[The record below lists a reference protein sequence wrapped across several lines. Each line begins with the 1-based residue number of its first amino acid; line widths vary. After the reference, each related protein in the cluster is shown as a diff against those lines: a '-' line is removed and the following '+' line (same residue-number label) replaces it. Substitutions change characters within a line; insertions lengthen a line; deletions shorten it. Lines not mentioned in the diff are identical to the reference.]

1 MKQIIQILQIISFSQ
16 EQVIILKFDKLHG
29 FFFSTLKIK
38 YLHQYNRK
46 QPVALIPLLGFEHS
60 NTPMVYMQP
69 YKPWIYVFSIIHANK
84 NFPRL

>member
-1 MKQIIQILQIISFSQ
+1 MHDAMQPKWTMSGRVKYIP
-16 EQVIILKFDKLHG
+16 
-29 FFFSTLKIK
+29 KIVMD
-38 YLHQYNRK
+38 L
-46 QPVALIPLLGFEHS
+46 VLGFEHS